1 MNSDK
6 RVRFACNRF
15 WIYGMLLGGF
25 LAWMAVSFIQEDAI
39 GAGIGSGA
47 VALGVIIIVL
57 LMMPRGYR
65 FDQKGITIC
74 YLFLPSE
81 RYLWRNIRSIE
92 VFYERRGP
100 ATFRLEGRLEGK
112 ERFYMDGKIH
122 KNRRT
127 KRLLETYWDGTITG
141 YFFEDLRK
149 WWQKRKKKQ
158 QKEILQ
164 HRTDE
169 VVPMER
175 EVRAETR
182 TTLALCDAQAA
193 QLGLKLRIKFY
204 YETEDMEEI
213 NSRPQGNYVYTALI
227 ELCRPGETNESKI
240 VTTSAGLLH
249 VRLGKAAY
257 RGVKDADALR
267 TLREE
272 LTQMLEEVRKI
283 GFDVYCAAKKEEFY
297 VRSDQQRICC
307 RD

>member
-1 MNSDK
+1 MNPDG
-6 RVRFACNRF
+6 RTQLACNRF
-15 WIYGMLLGGF
+15 LIYGMLLGGF

-47 VALGVIIIVL
+47 VALGVIVIAL
-57 LMMPRGYR
+57 LMMPWGYR

-141 YFFEDLRK
+141 YYFEDLRR

-182 TTLALCDAQAA
+182 TALALCDAQAA

-204 YETEDMEEI
+204 YETEDLEER
-213 NSRPQGNYVYTALI
+213 NSRPQGNYDYAALI
-227 ELCRPGETNESKI
+227 ELCRPGETDESKI
-240 VTTSAGLLH
+240 ITTSAGVLH
-249 VRLGKAAY
+249 VRLGKTAY

-267 TLREE
+267 GLQEE
-272 LTQMLEEVRKI
+272 LTQMLEQVRKN
-283 GFDVYCAAKKEEFY
+283 GFDA
-297 VRSDQQRICC
+297 CC
-307 RD
+307 TN

>member
-1 MNSDK
+1 MNTDK
-6 RVRFACNRF
+6 RVRIACNRF
-15 WIYGMLLGGF
+15 LIYGMLLAGF
-25 LAWMAVSFIQEDAI
+25 LAWMAVAFIQEDAI
-39 GAGIGSGA
+39 GAGIGSGV
-47 VALGVIIIVL
+47 VALGMIVIVPL
-57 LMMPRGYR
+57 LVPWGYR

-100 ATFRLEGRLEGK
+100 ATFRLEGRLEDK

-158 QKEILQ
+158 EHEINR

-175 EVRAETR
+175 EVRGETR
-182 TTLALCDAQAA
+182 TALAQCDAQAA
-193 QLGLKLRIKFY
+193 QLGLKLRMKFY
-204 YETEDMEEI
+204 YETEDMEEV
-213 NSRPQGNYVYTALI
+213 NSRPQGNYVYSVLI
-227 ELCRPGETNESKI
+227 ELCRPGETDESKRI
-240 VTTSAGLLH
+240 VTGTELLH
-249 VRLGKAAY
+249 VRLGKTAY
-257 RGVKDADALR
+257 RGVKDDEALR
-267 TLREE
+267 DLREE
-272 LTQMLEEVRKI
+272 LIQVLEEVRKI
-283 GFDVYCAAKKEEFY
+283 GFDAYCA
-297 VRSDQQRICC
+297 D
-307 RD
+307 

>member
-1 MNSDK
+1 MNPDK
-6 RVRFACNRF
+6 RMRFACNRF
-15 WIYGMLLGGF
+15 LICGLLLGGF
-25 LAWMAVSFIQEDAI
+25 FAWMAADCIQEGTI

-57 LMMPRGYR
+57 LLMPWGYR

-81 RYLWRNIRSIE
+81 RYLWWNIRSIE

-149 WWQKRKKKQ
+149 WWQKRKNKKEN
-158 QKEILQ
+158 EINR

-175 EVRAETR
+175 TVRAETR
-182 TTLALCDAQAA
+182 SALALCDAQAS

-204 YETEDMEEI
+204 YETEDLEEV
-213 NSRPQGNYVYTALI
+213 NSRPQGDYVYSALI
-227 ELCRPGETNESKI
+227 ELCRPGETDESKI
-240 VTTSAGLLH
+240 ITISAGLLH
-249 VRLGKAAY
+249 VRLGKTAY
-257 RGVKDADALR
+257 RGVKDDDALMN
-267 TLREE
+267 LRDE
-272 LTQMLEEVRKI
+272 LTQMLEEVRKN
-283 GFDVYCAAKKEEFY
+283 GFDAYCA
-297 VRSDQQRICC
+297 D
-307 RD
+307 

>member
-1 MNSDK
+1 MNPDK
-6 RVRFACNRF
+6 RTRFACNRF
-15 WIYGMLLGGF
+15 LIYGMLLGGF
-25 LAWMAVSFIQEDAI
+25 LAWMAVSFIHEGAI

-57 LMMPRGYR
+57 LLMPWGYR

-149 WWQKRKKKQ
+149 WWQKRKNKKEN
-158 QKEILQ
+158 EINR

-175 EVRAETR
+175 TVRAETR
-182 TTLALCDAQAA
+182 SALALCDAQAS

-204 YETEDMEEI
+204 YETEDLEEV
-213 NSRPQGNYVYTALI
+213 NSRPQGDYVYSALI
-227 ELCRPGETNESKI
+227 ELCRPGETDESKI
-240 VTTSAGLLH
+240 ITISAGLLH
-249 VRLGKAAY
+249 VRLGKTAY
-257 RGVKDADALR
+257 RGVKDDDALMN
-267 TLREE
+267 LRDE
-272 LTQMLEEVRKI
+272 LTQMLEEVRKN
-283 GFDVYCAAKKEEFY
+283 GFDAYCA
-297 VRSDQQRICC
+297 D
-307 RD
+307 

>member
-1 MNSDK
+1 MNHD
-6 RVRFACNRF
+6 RRTRFACNRF
-15 WIYGMLLGGF
+15 LIYGMLLGGF
-25 LAWMAVSFIQEDAI
+25 LAWMAVSFIHEGAI

-57 LMMPRGYR
+57 LLMPWGYR

-149 WWQKRKKKQ
+149 WWQKRKKK
-158 QKEILQ
+158 KENEINR

-175 EVRAETR
+175 TVRAETR
-182 TTLALCDAQAA
+182 SALALCDAQASR
-193 QLGLKLRIKFY
+193 LGLKLRIKFY
-204 YETEDMEEI
+204 YETENLEEV
-213 NSRPQGNYVYTALI
+213 NSRPQGDYVYSVLI
-227 ELCRPGETNESKI
+227 ELCRPGETDESKMI
-240 VTTSAGLLH
+240 TTSAGLLH
-249 VRLGKAAY
+249 VRLGKTAY
-257 RGVKDADALR
+257 RGVKDDAALMDLR
-267 TLREE
+267 QE
-272 LTQMLEEVRKI
+272 LTEMLEEVRKN
-283 GFDVYCAAKKEEFY
+283 GFDAYCA
-297 VRSDQQRICC
+297 D
-307 RD
+307 

>member
-1 MNSDK
+1 MNPDK
-6 RVRFACNRF
+6 RMRFACNRF
-15 WIYGMLLGGF
+15 LICGLLLGGF
-25 LAWMAVSFIQEDAI
+25 FAWMAADCIQE
-39 GAGIGSGA
+39 GTVGTGIGSGA

-57 LMMPRGYR
+57 LLMPWGYR

-141 YFFEDLRK
+141 YFFADLRK
-149 WWQKRKKKQ
+149 WWQKRKNKKEN
-158 QKEILQ
+158 EINR

-175 EVRAETR
+175 TVRAETR
-182 TTLALCDAQAA
+182 SALALCDAQAS

-204 YETEDMEEI
+204 YETEDLEEV
-213 NSRPQGNYVYTALI
+213 NSRPQGDYVYSALI
-227 ELCRPGETNESKI
+227 ELCRPGETDESKI
-240 VTTSAGLLH
+240 ITISAGLLH
-249 VRLGKAAY
+249 VRLGKTAY
-257 RGVKDADALR
+257 RGVKDDDALMN
-267 TLREE
+267 LQEE
-272 LTQMLEEVRKI
+272 LIQMLEEVRKI
-283 GFDVYCAAKKEEFY
+283 GFDAYCA
-297 VRSDQQRICC
+297 D
-307 RD
+307 

>member
-1 MNSDK
+1 MNPDK
-6 RVRFACNRF
+6 RVRFACNWF
-15 WIYGMLLGGF
+15 LIYGMLLGGF
-25 LAWMAVSFIQEDAI
+25 LTWMAVTFIQEGAI
-39 GAGIGSGA
+39 GTGIGSGA
-47 VALGVIIIVL
+47 VALGVIVIVL
-57 LMMPRGYR
+57 LLMPWGYR

-92 VFYERRGP
+92 VNYESRGP
-100 ATFRLEGRLEGK
+100 AVFKLEGRSESK
-112 ERFYMDGKIH
+112 DRFYMDGKIH

-182 TTLALCDAQAA
+182 TALALCDAQAA

-204 YETEDMEEI
+204 YETEDLEER
-213 NSRPQGNYVYTALI
+213 NSRPQGNYDYTALI
-227 ELCRPGETNESKI
+227 ELCRPGETDESKI
-240 VTTSAGLLH
+240 ITTSAGVLH
-249 VRLGKAAY
+249 VRLGKTAY

-267 TLREE
+267 GLQEE
-272 LTQMLEEVRKI
+272 LTQMLEQVRKN
-283 GFDVYCAAKKEEFY
+283 GFDA
-297 VRSDQQRICC
+297 CC
-307 RD
+307 TN